1 MMTLLLKVTN
11 RKEDSTVNRD
21 DSSKIIDIMRKA
33 GEAFGK
39 GWQSTKHIVAETA
52 KDIQENHEILI
63 RLEEDGNR
71 LEQAKIWEA
80 LAVNAFFEMASSAV
94 PITGIRLPRNQTNC
108 YKGIFQIPVSGR
120 NIPFYSFLIPYVH
133 NDVKYFDREGLKA
146 TLNAYSP
153 FVYNN
158 QLIAY
163 SCKYMDIP
171 KSVKVYCIWNDIL
184 SFYRNKGA
192 LK

>member
-1 MMTLLLKVTN
+1 M
-11 RKEDSTVNRD
+11 NRD
-21 DSSKIIDIMRKA
+21 DSSKIVDIMRKA

-39 GWQSTKHIVAETA
+39 GWESTKHIVKETA
-52 KDIQENHEILI
+52 KDIQENREIII
-63 RLEEDGNR
+63 RLEEDGNS

-94 PITGIRLPRNQTNC
+94 PVTGIRLPKNQTNC
-108 YKGIFQIPVSGR
+108 YKGIFQIPVVSGR
-120 NIPFYSFLIPYVH
+120 KPPFYCFLLPYH
-133 NDVKYFDREGLKA
+133 NDDTKYFDREALKVI
-146 TLNAYSP
+146 LNAYSP
-153 FVYNN
+153 LVYKNR
-158 QLIAY
+158 LVAY
-163 SCKYMDIP
+163 YCKYMEIQ